1 MHALSKEV
9 LRLFAFETAWMQHH
23 NKAARYPQ
31 EESRFWRF
39 ERCEVVSP
47 LRRLALLNVAKA

>member
-1 MHALSKEV
+1 
-9 LRLFAFETAWMQHH
+9 MQHH